1 MFNAKKKSWNKMPN
15 TGCKDKS
22 EYCISFFI
30 GWGNKE
36 KEQEKTTAPTGQP
49 PSTQPSQAT
58 AAPSAQSTTKVG
70 LKTVAGILSDN

>member
-1 MFNAKKKSWNKMPN
+1 MLKKKLEQNAQ
-15 TGCKDKS
+15 TGYKDKS

>member
-1 MFNAKKKSWNKMPN
+1 MLKKKVGTKCPILDI
-15 TGCKDKS
+15 KIKS

-49 PSTQPSQAT
+49 PSTQPLQAT

-70 LKTVAGILSDN
+70 LKTVARILSDN

>member
-1 MFNAKKKSWNKMPN
+1 MFNAKKKVGTKCPILDIKINR
-15 TGCKDKS
+15 

-70 LKTVAGILSDN
+70 LKTVARILSDN